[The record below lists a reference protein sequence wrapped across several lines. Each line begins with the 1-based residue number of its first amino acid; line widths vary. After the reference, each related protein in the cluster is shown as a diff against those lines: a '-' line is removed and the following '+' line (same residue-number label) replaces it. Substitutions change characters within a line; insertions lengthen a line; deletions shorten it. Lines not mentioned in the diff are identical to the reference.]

1 MRRNLS
7 AVRDLFGDN
16 PCMGGRLLLAGLLAC
31 VNVSVVVADPPA
43 PRPSVDRSGSPS
55 GTGEEPW
62 VSLSGSG
69 LFSLPDTSTLEK
81 GHVNLALL
89 LENQDRDPLR
99 LDVLDLSTAWTVG
112 VRPRLETY
120 GHLVLS
126 RAVAVAERPTLLP
139 PPLDLIVPE
148 GASPPRRPYYPVYAP
163 FPYVGRTG
171 SSQLGRFVPGDA
183 VFGAKMRL
191 AEQKAGRPA
200 LAVSAELK
208 VPLTSSLSKLQS
220 GAGTGGFDQSV
231 RITAEWRGRQ
241 PSLVVSAGFTHVGLG
256 PFGDRLIVFR
266 PQGDVEVTESPLR
279 LANRVSL
286 GLGYRHTL
294 RSWVALVAEAT
305 KVGEVGGHTSAFREA
320 GPLDISAGA
329 QLRRGRVH
337 LTLGL
342 RYHANSVP
350 RFRSHDFPLGGLAD
364 FTSVSEGDLE
374 RYLTAIGAAAALP
387 HLGDRRQIAL
397 VPAANAPPLPE
408 GARILPPTYTVRS
421 HDRVAYVVVTGW
433 SLGSARRR

>member
-69 LFSLPDTSTLEK
+69 LFSLPD
-81 GHVNLALL
+81 
-89 LENQDRDPLR
+89 
-99 LDVLDLSTAWTVG
+99 LSTAWTVG

-139 PPLDLIVPE
+139 PPLDLIVSE
-148 GASPPRRPYYPVYAP
+148 GARPPRRPYYPVYAP

-350 RFRSHDFPLGGLAD
+350 RFRIHDFPLGGLA
-364 FTSVSEGDLE
+364 
-374 RYLTAIGAAAALP
+374 A
-387 HLGDRRQIAL
+387 
-397 VPAANAPPLPE
+397 
-408 GARILPPTYTVRS
+408 
-421 HDRVAYVVVTGW
+421 
-433 SLGSARRR
+433 

>member
-1 MRRNLS
+1 MC
-7 AVRDLFGDN
+7 A
-16 PCMGGRLLLAGLLAC
+16 RLLMAGLFAC
-31 VNVSVVVADPPA
+31 LGASVSVGAESPA
-43 PRPSVDRSGSPS
+43 PPPSVDPPRSSS
-55 GTGEEPW
+55 RTAQEPW

-69 LFSLPDTSTLEK
+69 LFSLPDTSTLQK
-81 GHVNLALL
+81 GDVNVALL
-89 LENQDRDPLR
+89 FENQDRDPLR
-99 LDVLDLSTAWTVG
+99 LDVNDLSTAWTVG
-112 VRPRLETY
+112 VRHRLETY

-126 RAVAVAERPTLLP
+126 RAVIVAERPTLLP
-139 PPLDLIVPE
+139 PPLDIIVPE
-148 GASPPRRPYYPVYAP
+148 GASPPPRPYYPIYAP
-163 FPYVGRTG
+163 IPYVGRTG
-171 SSQLGRFVPGDA
+171 SSQVGRFVPGDA

-191 AEQKAGRPA
+191 LEQATGRPA

-220 GAGTGGFDQSV
+220 GAGTGGFDQTA
-231 RITAEWRGRQ
+231 RITAEWKGRR
-241 PSLVVSAGFTHVGLG
+241 PSLVVSAGFIHVGRG

-279 LANRVSL
+279 LANRVTL

-294 RSWVALVAEAT
+294 RSWAALIAEAT
-305 KVGEVGGHTSAFREA
+305 KVVEVGGHTSAFREA

-329 QLRRGRVH
+329 QLRRGRLR

-350 RFRSHDFPLGGLAD
+350 SSRSHDFPLAGLAD

-374 RYLTAIGAAAALP
+374 RYLTAIGAGAALP

-397 VPAANAPPLPE
+397 LSAADAPPLPE

-421 HDRVAYVVVTGW
+421 HDRVAYLAVMGW
-433 SLGSARRR
+433 SLGSARKR